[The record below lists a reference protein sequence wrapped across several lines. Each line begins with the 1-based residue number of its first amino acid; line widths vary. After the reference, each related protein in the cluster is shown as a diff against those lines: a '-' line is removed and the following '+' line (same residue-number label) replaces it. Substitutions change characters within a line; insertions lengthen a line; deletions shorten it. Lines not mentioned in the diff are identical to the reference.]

1 MRTKAKVP
9 FVVTI
14 ESIKLAKSWIAP
26 FISPSE
32 PPILKMDLVK
42 LARLKGGA
50 EAVDSAPIDIY
61 IVLVPSSPN
70 LVEILEGQPSHPGG
84 WLEGHKLRKEVIF
97 CRGFVNRS
105 AIGVG
110 IWRFVEGGEHEGAI
124 RDGGSTSLPSFR
136 SRDGGEILRAA
147 IIHYMA
153 TSARL
158 Q

>member
-1 MRTKAKVP
+1 MVD
-9 FVVTI
+9 FNFSDVLCDSGV
-14 ESIKLAKSWIAP
+14 KSQMSKIN
-26 FISPSE
+26 
-32 PPILKMDLVK
+32 
-42 LARLKGGA
+42 RLLYGFSA
-50 EAVDSAPIDIY
+50 LCRAVLCY
-61 IVLVPSSPN
+61 YC
-70 LVEILEGQPSHPGG
+70 
-84 WLEGHKLRKEVIF
+84 

-110 IWRFVEGGEHEGAI
+110 VWRFVEGGEHGGAI

-136 SRDGGEILRAA
+136 SRNGGETLRAA